1 MGEYVMFQTVYT
13 NPPSSAWYFATR
25 LHRCFMWR
33 GSNRD
38 HEEVP
43 RPYNRPEVVQSI
55 RDIQTVYDSW
65 QVPHAQQPSF
75 GTGVPVSGLRQNR
88 YLGPSWVLNN
98 DKDPAGV
105 FPVTTLTG
113 TTGTSPLRGSTG
125 LLVV

>member
-1 MGEYVMFQTVYT
+1 MPVQEQGTVFALGEYVMFQTVYT

-55 RDIQTVYDSW
+55 R
-65 QVPHAQQPSF
+65 
-75 GTGVPVSGLRQNR
+75 RQNR

-105 FPVTTLTG
+105 FLVTALTG